1 MSIPVPEFI
10 RNLRISGLLA
20 GDEIDAIEAKLP
32 AGHEDTPA
40 RSFARQLVRK
50 GILTQ
55 YQAWRLLE
63 SDPTGMVLGN
73 VVITDKIGAGGMGDV
88 YKAHHLH
95 MKRPAVVKMLKTG
108 QDLSPGAR
116 ARFQREVE
124 AAAKLSHPN
133 IVTAFDANEVDGIFY
148 MVMEFIDGPNL
159 AKMLSQRGPLP
170 VADVLDYMMQAA
182 SGLHFAHENNIIH
195 RDVKPGNLLVDSH
208 GVVKV
213 FDLGLVRYAEK
224 EADQLTKKNEI
235 VGTVDYMAPEQAGSG
250 EVDRRTDI
258 YSLGCAMYR
267 LLTGSP
273 PFTGSTPMKIL
284 LAHRSEDAPRLREL
298 RPDVPQKLEDVYQKM
313 VAKAPADRFDDMQ
326 QVHDALQAVAADLAG
341 SHKLGELAVDQPA
354 EDPTF
359 VNMADT
365 QPLPFD
371 EYDDVSLQ
379 DTEPPA
385 ILHTLTPVEIP
396 DGEQHLAVGIDL
408 GTTNSAIAYMDQS
421 GRPLTV
427 SNAEGEKI
435 TPSAVLFDEDE
446 VIVGIE
452 ALKAMS
458 VDASHVAD
466 GVKRELGYQ
475 FYQKPIGGREYPP
488 ESLEAWVLN
497 KLRKDAVRELGEFS
511 KVVITV
517 PAYFDEVRRKSTQ
530 DAGYMAGFEVLDIIN
545 EPTAAALAF
554 GFRQGYLD
562 PTGEGAPAENILV
575 YDLGGGTFDVT
586 VMQISGSRFS
596 TLATDGD
603 WLLGGRDWDQKIV
616 DYVAEQFL
624 TTHGVDPREDAGSNG
639 RLWRQCEDAKQTLSA
654 RSKAAVFCDC
664 GGSTLRVTITR
675 DQFEQMTQ
683 PLLERTRFT
692 TEATLQAASLTWE
705 DIDRVLLI
713 GGSTRMPAVQKMLE
727 EMAGRQADTTLSPD
741 EAVAHGA
748 ALHASLLLDKQQGK
762 PPQFAV
768 RNVNSHSLGVVATD
782 PQTSQR
788 KNAVL
793 IPRNTPLP
801 VAATQFFTTRRSNQ
815 KSILVQII
823 EGESENPDDC
833 YPVGKCVLR
842 NLPANLPAQTLIEV
856 RFRYESNGRL
866 TVTVKIE
873 GVEDIFEQ
881 EITRETSLN
890 KDQLDNWR
898 QFISG
903 RPPLPVT

>member
-1 MSIPVPEFI
+1 MSILIPEFI
-10 RNLRISGLLA
+10 RNLRISGLLTA
-20 GDEIDAIEAKLP
+20 AEIDAIESQVP
-32 AGHEDTPA
+32 AGNDSTPA
-40 RSFARQLVRK
+40 RSFARRLVQK
-50 GILTQ
+50 GKLTN

-63 SDPTGMVLGN
+63 SDPHGLVLGN

-88 YKAHHLH
+88 YKAYHTR
-95 MKRPAVVKMLKTG
+95 MKRPAVVKMLKSG
-108 QDLSPGAR
+108 QDLSPAAR
-116 ARFQREVE
+116 QRFEREIE
-124 AAAKLSHPN
+124 AAAQLTHPN
-133 IVTAFDANEVDGIFY
+133 IVTAFDANEVDGNFY
-148 MVMEFIDGPNL
+148 MVMEFIDGANL

-170 VADVLDYMMQAA
+170 VADVVDYMMQAA
-182 SGLHFAHENNIIH
+182 CGLHYAHELNIVH
-195 RDVKPGNLLVDSH
+195 RDVKPGNLLVDSD

-213 FDLGLVRYAEK
+213 FDLGLVRFAEA
-224 EADQLTKKNEI
+224 EADQLTKNNEI
-235 VGTVDYMAPEQAGSG
+235 VGTVDYMAPEQAGG
-250 EVDRRTDI
+250 GKVDCRTDI
-258 YSLGCAMYR
+258 YSLGCTMYR
-267 LLTGSP
+267 LLTGAL
-273 PFTGSTPMKIL
+273 PFANSSPMKVL
-284 LAHRSEDAPRLREL
+284 LAHRSDPPPSIQKI
-298 RPDVPQKLEDVYQKM
+298 RPDVPQMLEEVFRKM
-313 VAKAPADRFDDMQ
+313 VAKAPDDRYDNMQ
-326 QVHDALQAVAADLAG
+326 AVYDALQNIAAEMAG
-341 SHKLGELAVDQPA
+341 NNELDGLAVDYSA
-354 EDPTF
+354 L
-359 VNMADT
+359 NMADT

-371 EYDDVSLQ
+371 ELDEISLR
-379 DTEPPA
+379 DAEPPA
-385 ILHTLTPVEIP
+385 ILHTLVPLPVEE
-396 DGEQHLAVGIDL
+396 GQQHLAVGIDL
-408 GTTNSAIAYMDQS
+408 GTTNSAIAYIDQS
-421 GRPLTV
+421 GNPLTV
-427 SNAEGEKI
+427 SNAEGEKT

-446 VIVGIE
+446 VVVGIE
-452 ALKAMS
+452 ALKAVG
-458 VDASHVAD
+458 VDAMQVAE

-475 FYQKPIGGREYPP
+475 FFTKSLGGREYPP

-497 KLRKDAVRELGEFS
+497 KLRTDATRALGEFS

-562 PTGEGAPAENILV
+562 PTNEGAPSENILV

-586 VMQISGSRFS
+586 VMQLSGNRFS

-603 WLLGGRDWDQKIV
+603 WLLGGRDWDQKLV

-624 TTHGVDPREDAGSNG
+624 TTHGLDPRNDAGSNG
-639 RLWRQCEDAKQTLSA
+639 RLWRQCEAAKQTLSA
-654 RSKAAVFCDC
+654 RSKSAIFCDC
-664 GGSTLRVTITR
+664 QGSTLRVPITR
-675 DQFEQMTQ
+675 EQFQQMTQ

-692 TEATLQAASLTWE
+692 TEATVRAASLDWSSV
-705 DIDRVLLI
+705 DRVLLI
-713 GGSTRMPAVQKMLE
+713 GGSTRMPAVQQMLE
-727 EMAGRQADTTLSPD
+727 DLTGRKPDTTLSPD

-748 ALHASLLLDKQQGK
+748 ALYASLLLSQQQGK

-782 PQTSQR
+782 PQTSER

-823 EGESENPDDC
+823 EGESESPDDC

-866 TVTVKIE
+866 TVTVKID

-881 EITRETSLN
+881 EITREASLN
-890 KDQLDNWR
+890 RDQLDSWR
-898 QFISG
+898 QYISG